1 MLPLEG
7 LRVVDLADE
16 KGELCGRLLADF
28 GAEVIRVEPPGG
40 GLSRRLAPF
49 APDGRTSLYFALRN
63 AGKRGA
69 TLDLAEASG
78 REALLDLAAQADIL
92 IETEQPG
99 RMASLGVGAEQLL
112 ARNAALVVVSIS
124 DFGQVGPYRDFKGT
138 DMIGFATGG
147 MMHRCGAAEKPPLVA
162 PGALAYDAA
171 GTTAAWAALAA
182 FWKRLRTGRGQ
193 HVDVSVLESVAN
205 LSDWSLPSY
214 SSNPVK
220 GGRAGTGIYSLYP
233 CADGFVRM
241 IILVKHHWRALLEW
255 MGNPEELMD
264 PQFDIFIQRL
274 INRAAID
281 PVIGRFFADKKKVDV
296 AEEAQRRGLPATP
309 LLEPSEVLDNVHTVA
324 RGTFAKLEVAPGLAA
339 QMPSGF
345 FTLDGDRLG
354 PRRGP
359 PAPGGATSG
368 FSDGGA
374 VRSAIFDKSRTAPED
389 GHPFRGLRVLD
400 FGVGAVGVEIGRH
413 FAELGADV
421 LKVETAKA
429 PDFIRTIMSSYM
441 NPSFA
446 SSSRSKQSI
455 GIDVKSPRGL
465 ELAEELVRQSDVLI
479 ENNGGGVME
488 RLGLGP
494 ARLRELNPRIVSF
507 SSQMVGSSGPWGGWI
522 GYGPSTHPVAG
533 LQYLW
538 NYPEDEARPAG
549 STNVYPDHFVGR
561 LGAFGVLAG
570 LVGRERSGAGVHVDA
585 AQFESAIGLLGDL
598 MAQESLAPGSVKPQG
613 NASRRGA
620 PWGAFPCAGEDE
632 WCAVC
637 VRDDE
642 EWAGLRRAIGDPAWA
657 GDERY
662 ASGEQRIAHR
672 EEIDAKLGEWTATHP
687 PRQVME
693 TLQAHGVPAGIL
705 STGEHLISDPQLAA
719 LGFHRP
725 VDQPGVGPLV
735 LEGTPFRGSD
745 LPRTIIEPAPAL
757 GEHTRQTAANR
768 LRLTPSEID
777 HLLAQG
783 ILETPPTT
791 GP

>member
-28 GAEVIRVEPPGG
+28 GADVIRVEPPGG
-40 GLSRRLAPF
+40 GASRRLAPF
-49 APDGRTSLYFALRN
+49 APDGETSLYFALRN
-63 AGKRGA
+63 VGKRGA
-69 TLDLAEASG
+69 TLDLGSDAG
-78 REALLDLAAQADIL
+78 RESLLELAAEADIL
-92 IETEQPG
+92 IETEKPG
-99 RMASLGVGAEQLL
+99 RLAALGLGAEELL
-112 ARNAALVVVSIS
+112 ARNPALVVVSIT

-147 MMHRCGAAEKPPLVA
+147 MMHRCGSAEKPPLVA

-182 FWKRLRTGRGQ
+182 FWKRLATGRGQ
-193 HVDVSVLESVAN
+193 HMDVSVLESVAN
-205 LSDWSLPSY
+205 LSDWSLPNY
-214 SSNPVK
+214 SVNQAA
-220 GGRAGTGIYSLYP
+220 GGRSGSGIYSLYP

-255 MGNPEELMD
+255 MGNPEELAD
-264 PQFDIFIQRL
+264 PELDVFIQRL
-274 INRAAID
+274 IQRDKID
-281 PVIGRFFADKKKVDV
+281 PVIARFFSSQKKVDV
-296 AEEAQRRGLPATP
+296 AEEAQRRGLPVTP

-339 QMPSGF
+339 QVPAGF
-345 FTLDGDRLG
+345 FTLDGERLG
-354 PRRGP
+354 PRSGP
-359 PAPGGATSG
+359 PAPGAQATGFTTDGAARQALFAG
-368 FSDGGA
+368 N
-374 VRSAIFDKSRTAPED
+374 RSAPAD
-389 GHPFRGLRVLD
+389 GFPFRGLRVLD
-400 FGVGAVGVEIGRH
+400 FGVGAVGVEVGRH
-413 FAELGADV
+413 FAELGAEV
-421 LKVETAKA
+421 LKVETATA
-429 PDFIRTIMSSYM
+429 PDFIRTIMNSYM

-455 GIDVKSPRGL
+455 GIDLKTERGL
-465 ELAEELVRQSDVLI
+465 ELVEELVRQSDVLI

-494 ARLRELNPRIVSF
+494 ARLRELNPGIVSF

-549 STNVYPDHFVGR
+549 STNVYPDHYVGR

-570 LVGRERSGAGVHVDA
+570 LVGRERSGAGIHLDA

-598 MAQESLAPGSVKPQG
+598 MAKESLAPGSVKPQG
-613 NASRRGA
+613 NASHRGA

-637 VRDDE
+637 VGSDG
-642 EWAGLRRAIGDPAWA
+642 EWEGLQQALGDPAWA
-657 GDERY
+657 RDAKY
-662 ASGEQRIAHR
+662 ARRAGRLAAR
-672 EEIDAKLGEWTATHP
+672 EELEAKLAEWTAQYP
-687 PRQVME
+687 PREVME

-705 STGEHLISDPQLAA
+705 AHGGHLIDDPQLAA

-725 VDQPGVGPLV
+725 IDQPPLGRIV

-745 LPRTIIEPAPAL
+745 LPRTLIERAPDL
-757 GEHTRQTAANR
+757 GEHTRQVARER
-768 LRLTPSEID
+768 LGLSDTEID
-777 HLLAQG
+777 HLLAQA
-783 ILETPPTT
+783 ILETPPVN
-791 GP
+791 